1 MQFVQRLLFSQYDD
15 FYFILLSCYQH
26 DYPDKVK
33 IKASPSFWADFLKAG
48 SDVLMCWREF
58 DLLLLSE

>member
-33 IKASPSFWADFLKAG
+33 IKASPSF
-48 SDVLMCWREF
+48 
-58 DLLLLSE
+58 